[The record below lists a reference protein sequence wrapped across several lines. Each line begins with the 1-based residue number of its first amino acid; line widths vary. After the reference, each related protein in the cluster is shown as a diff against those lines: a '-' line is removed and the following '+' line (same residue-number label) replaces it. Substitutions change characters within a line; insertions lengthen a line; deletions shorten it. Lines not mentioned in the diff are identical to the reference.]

1 VKYKNFFIGVIGV
14 IAVLFILSGC
24 ASSLISRYD
33 PETHQNLAYLKPDI
47 EGIYAMYQTNNIDTR
62 CLATMN
68 QRFKYILAYEKSK
81 GDPNSPT
88 VKQIEII
95 QKMFK
100 RHADERISQEK
111 WTKEHADIK
120 LKNILT
126 AIDIVIETELLKN
139 K

>member
-1 VKYKNFFIGVIGV
+1 MKITNNLLSITT
-14 IAVLFILSGC
+14 ILLILVGC

-33 PETHQNLAYLKPDI
+33 SETHQNLAYLKPGI
-47 EGIYAMYQTNNIDTR
+47 ETVYTMYQTNNINSRILYTI
-62 CLATMN
+62 N
-68 QRFKYILAYEKSK
+68 QRFKYILAYERSK
-81 GDPNSPT
+81 GDPNSQT

-100 RHADERISQEK
+100 RHAKERSSQGIWSIK
-111 WTKEHADIK
+111 QANIK

-126 AIDIVIETELLKN
+126 AIDIAIDTELSKN

>member
-1 VKYKNFFIGVIGV
+1 MKITNNLLSITI
-14 IAVLFILSGC
+14 ILLILVGC

-47 EGIYAMYQTNNIDTR
+47 EGIYAMYQTNNINSRILYTI
-62 CLATMN
+62 N

-81 GDPNSPT
+81 GDPNSYT
-88 VKQIEII
+88 VKQIKIV

-100 RHADERISQEK
+100 RHAEERSSQGIWSIK
-111 WTKEHADIK
+111 QANIK
-120 LKNILT
+120 LNNILT
-126 AIDIVIETELLKN
+126 AIDIVIDTELSKN